1 MAVIQ
6 PAQTIGPERPKRSLT
21 DSQDQL
27 VRPKTEFVFGSG
39 TPLGPVTAPRHGR
52 TEVPQPLAQN
62 ALLANYG
69 QKPAEEIGAEE
80 PTLLSSG
87 VKAVDAVVSEITETS
102 VILNCFSP
110 VGNISVSF
118 PRSVVPS
125 KLLRYGQP
133 VRLSIDRSGGYR
145 VPRIQE
151 RSRSN
156 VGSLEG
162 EEEIRAWVK
171 SL

>member
-1 MAVIQ
+1 MAVTQ
-6 PAQTIGPERPKRSLT
+6 PAQTIGPERPKRSL
-21 DSQDQL
+21 SSSHDQL
-27 VRPKTEFVFGSG
+27 VRPKTEFLFGSG
-39 TPLGPVTAPRHGR
+39 TPLGLTTAPWQ
-52 TEVPQPLAQN
+52 TKVPRPEAQN
-62 ALLANYG
+62 APLANYG
-69 QKPAEEIGAEE
+69 PKPAEEEIGAEE

-87 VKAVDAVVSEITETS
+87 FKAVDAVVSEISETS

-110 VGNISVSF
+110 GGNILVSF

-125 KLLRYGQP
+125 NLLQYGQP

-151 RSRSN
+151 RSRNN

-162 EEEIRAWVK
+162 EEELRAWIK
-171 SL
+171 TL

>member
-1 MAVIQ
+1 MAVTQ

-21 DSQDQL
+21 ASNDQL
-27 VRPKTEFVFGSG
+27 ARAKTEFALAGA
-39 TPLGPVTAPRHGR
+39 TPLTTTPRQGR
-52 TEVPQPLAQN
+52 TEVPQAEGQNTPLAS
-62 ALLANYG
+62 YG
-69 QKPAEEIGAEE
+69 PKPAEVGVEE

-87 VKAVDAVVSEITETS
+87 VKAVDAVVAEINETS

-110 VGNISVSF
+110 VGSVLVSF

-125 KLLRYGQP
+125 KLLQYGQP
-133 VRLSIDRSGGYR
+133 VRLSIDRTSGYR

-151 RSRSN
+151 RSRNN

-162 EEEIRAWVK
+162 EEEIRAWIK